1 MTYVDDVEQFMVVKH
16 LPIKTG
22 KVLDMMGSMLESMTP
37 SARRIA
43 DFVQQNAE
51 EVTKLSIAELSHKVD
66 AGDATIIRFCRLLGF
81 KGFQDFKMDLAI
93 ELSSLHQN
101 DRSILDTDIAPYD
114 NVELI
119 GQKLQQCIHNVLS
132 ETLNLLSFQT
142 METVANQLREAR
154 GIYIF
159 GVGSSGIT
167 AEEAKNKFM
176 RIGLNVDALTNNH
189 FMYMKATLLQSCDL
203 AIGIS
208 HSGSSV
214 ETIKALRL
222 AKEAGAYTVALT
234 HNPKSTLCEY
244 ADAVLLNGNRQGQM
258 QGDSIGT
265 KIAQLYVLDLLYTL
279 LVKDD
284 ISASIDKKQRTT
296 RALDI

>member
-1 MTYVDDVEQFMVVKH
+1 MVAKH
-16 LPIKTG
+16 LPMKTG
-22 KVLDMMGSMLESMTP
+22 KVLDMMGSLFESMTP

-43 DFVQQNAE
+43 DFVRQNAE

-66 AGDATIIRFCRLLGF
+66 AGEATIIRFCRLLGF

-101 DRSILDTDIAPYD
+101 DRSILDTDIAPHD

-119 GQKLQQCIHNVLS
+119 GQKLQQGINNVLS

-142 METVANQLREAR
+142 METVANQLRGAR

-189 FMYMKATLLQSCDL
+189 FMYMKATLLQPSDL

-208 HSGSSV
+208 HSGSSA

-234 HNPKSTLCEY
+234 HNPKSTLCKY

-296 RALDI
+296 RALDV